1 MEEWIK
7 LQFSKEFLEK
17 VKTYEDYNFM
27 GKYLFE
33 KAELTYTYVNT
44 IIGIFENSGMHIH
57 CVPLIV
63 FQRFFTK
70 EILNNNFLSSLF
82 DIKFARL
89 LHKLN
94 YHADADAIF

>member
-27 GKYLFE
+27 GKFLFE

-44 IIGIFENSGMHIH
+44 IINIFENCGMHIH

-63 FQRFFTK
+63 F
-70 EILNNNFLSSLF
+70 
-82 DIKFARL
+82 
-89 LHKLN
+89 
-94 YHADADAIF
+94 